1 MLRLRDHLEPRE
13 KNRKKKRV
21 KEKKRLRD
29 FLEVA
34 SSTVSR
40 KKWFVLSGCNK

>member
-21 KEKKRLRD
+21 KEKKKVKG
-29 FLEVA
+29 F
-34 SSTVSR
+34 
-40 KKWFVLSGCNK
+40 FGSGFFNSE